1 MSRYA
6 ISLSWRFAYSR
17 AICDLSMDEMSTM
30 LSNSASHNSDP
41 RRIHAIAL
49 SAVLMLPLSSPVWS
63 DSDLPEASE
72 SKPPA
77 RIELIDQTVVYGEIT
92 DIHDGELYVATE
104 WMGDVTIA
112 LSSIL
117 NLESDQGIALLTTE
131 QEMLALSSLMVVDGE
146 VVLEDA
152 ENVALEQLD
161 VANPEEWEQGYGYH
175 ITGRVTSAIEYSRG
189 NTETDKLNLD
199 AESILES
206 RRDRITLRAD
216 YEESSALVTETDGQ
230 GNAILDD
237 DENPVKRRDD
247 TADNWRVEGKY
258 DYFLSDP
265 RNYLGLNLGLHHDQF
280 SDIDRRTYASAYYG
294 RKIFTRDT
302 LTFDAELG
310 LSHVDTD
317 FGLADDYS
325 YAGLNINL
333 TGEKQIFASLVTPY
347 FRQVN
352 IINLES
358 AEKSIYRTK
367 VGLQFPLFLGLEA
380 AAEPS
385 ADYDGGASKGKE
397 RLDETLKF
405 RVGYTW

>member
-1 MSRYA
+1 
-6 ISLSWRFAYSR
+6 
-17 AICDLSMDEMSTM
+17 MDEMSTM
-30 LSNSASHNSDP
+30 LSNRAPRNSDP

-49 SAVLMLPLSSPVWS
+49 SALLMLPLSSPVWS

-72 SKPPA
+72 SQPPA

-104 WMGDVTIA
+104 WMGDVTIQ
-112 LSSIL
+112 LSSITY
-117 NLESDQGIALLTTE
+117 LESDQDIELLTTE

-146 VVLEDA
+146 VVLEDGD
-152 ENVALEQLD
+152 NLALDELD
-161 VANPEEWEQGYGYH
+161 VANPEEWEQGHGYH
-175 ITGRVTSAIEYSRG
+175 ITGRVTSAIEYNRG

-216 YEESSALVTETDGQ
+216 YEESKALVPDTDKQ

-237 DENPVKRRDD
+237 DENPVKKRDD

-265 RNYLGLNLGLHHDQF
+265 RNYLGLNLGFHHDSL

-310 LSHVDTD
+310 LSYVDTD
-317 FGLADDYS
+317 FIFAVDDS
-325 YAGLNINL
+325 YTGLNINL
-333 TGEKQIFASLVTPY
+333 TGETQLFDSLVTLY

-367 VGLQFPLFLGLEA
+367 VGLRFPLFLGLEA
-380 AAEPS
+380 AAEAS
-385 ADYDGGASKGKE
+385 ADYDGGAPEGKE
-397 RLDETLKF
+397 KLDETLKF

>member
-1 MSRYA
+1 
-6 ISLSWRFAYSR
+6 
-17 AICDLSMDEMSTM
+17 MSTM
-30 LSNSASHNSDP
+30 LSNRAPRNSDP

-49 SAVLMLPLSSPVWS
+49 SALLMLPLSSPVWS

-72 SKPPA
+72 SQPPA

-104 WMGDVTIA
+104 WMGDVTIQ
-112 LSSIL
+112 LSSITY
-117 NLESDQGIALLTTE
+117 LESDQDIELLTTE

-146 VVLEDA
+146 VVLEDGD
-152 ENVALEQLD
+152 NLALDELD
-161 VANPEEWEQGYGYH
+161 VANPEEWEQGHGYH
-175 ITGRVTSAIEYSRG
+175 ITGRVMSAIEYNRG

-199 AESILES
+199 AESVLVS

-216 YEESSALVTETDGQ
+216 YEESKALVPDTDKQ

-237 DENPVKRRDD
+237 DENPVKKRDD

-265 RNYLGLNLGLHHDQF
+265 RNYLGLNLGFHHDSL

-310 LSHVDTD
+310 LSYVDTD
-317 FGLADDYS
+317 FIFAVDDS
-325 YAGLNINL
+325 YTGLNINL
-333 TGEKQIFASLVTPY
+333 TGETQLFDSLVTLY

-367 VGLQFPLFLGLEA
+367 VGLRFPLFLGLEA
-380 AAEPS
+380 AAEAS
-385 ADYDGGASKGKE
+385 ADYDGGAPEGKE
-397 RLDETLKF
+397 KLDETLKF
-405 RVGYTW
+405 RIGYTW

>member
-1 MSRYA
+1 
-6 ISLSWRFAYSR
+6 
-17 AICDLSMDEMSTM
+17 M
-30 LSNSASHNSDP
+30 LSNSAPHNSDP

-49 SAVLMLPLSSPVWS
+49 FALLMLPMSALVWS

-92 DIHDGELYVATE
+92 DIHDGELYVTTE
-104 WMGDVTIA
+104 WMGDVTIQ

-117 NLESDQGIALLTTE
+117 YLESDQDIELLTTD
-131 QEMLALSSLMVVDGE
+131 QEKLALSSLMVVDGE

-152 ENVALEQLD
+152 DNVALDQLD
-161 VANPEEWEQGYGYH
+161 VANPEEWEQGHGYH
-175 ITGRVTSAIEYSRG
+175 ITGRVTSAIEYNRG

-216 YEESSALVTETDGQ
+216 YEESSALVADT
-230 GNAILDD
+230 D
-237 DENPVKRRDD
+237 DEGNQKVDADGNPVKRNDD

-265 RNYLGLNLGLHHDQF
+265 RNYLGLNLGFHHDSF
-280 SDIDRRTYASAYYG
+280 SDIDRRTYASAYFG
-294 RKIFTRDT
+294 RKILTRDT

-310 LSHVDTD
+310 LSYVDTD
-317 FGLADDYS
+317 FKVADNDS
-325 YAGLNINL
+325 YTGLNINL
-333 TGEKQIFASLVTPY
+333 TGETQLFDSLVTLY

-352 IINLES
+352 IVNLES

-367 VGLQFPLFLGLEA
+367 VGLRFPLFLGLEA
-380 AAEPS
+380 AAEAS
-385 ADYDGGASKGKE
+385 ADYDGGAPEGKE
-397 RLDETLKF
+397 KLDETLKF

>member
-1 MSRYA
+1 
-6 ISLSWRFAYSR
+6 
-17 AICDLSMDEMSTM
+17 M
-30 LSNSASHNSDP
+30 LSNRDS
-41 RRIHAIAL
+41 RRIHAITL
-49 SAVLMLPLSSPVWS
+49 FVLFTLPMSSVGWA

-77 RIELIDQTVVYGEIT
+77 RIELIDETVVYGEIT
-92 DIHDGELYVATE
+92 DIHDGELYVKTE
-104 WMGDVTIA
+104 WMGDVTIQ
-112 LSSIL
+112 LSAITY
-117 NLESDQGIALLTTE
+117 LESDQDIELLTTE
-131 QEMLALSSLMVVDGE
+131 QEKLALSSLMVVDGE
-146 VVLEDA
+146 VVLEDGD
-152 ENVALEQLD
+152 NLALDELD
-161 VANPEEWEQGYGYH
+161 IANPEEWEQGHGYH
-175 ITGRVTSAIEYSRG
+175 ITGRVTSSIEYNRG

-216 YEESSALVTETDGQ
+216 YEESSALVPQTDDQ

-237 DENPVKRRDD
+237 DKNPVKNRDD
-247 TADNWRVEGKY
+247 TADNWRLEGKY

-265 RNYLGLNLGLHHDQF
+265 RNYLGMNLGFHHDQF

-310 LSHVDTD
+310 LSYVDTNFID
-317 FGLADDYS
+317 PETDDTS
-325 YAGLNINL
+325 YTGLNINL
-333 TGEKQIFASLVTPY
+333 TGETQLFDSLVTLY

-367 VGLQFPLFLGLEA
+367 VGLRFPLFLGLEA
-380 AAEPS
+380 AAEAS
-385 ADYDGGASKGKE
+385 ADYDGGAPEGKE
-397 RLDETLKF
+397 KLDETLKF